1 MKHTL
6 SILFG
11 SLCTSSSLTWAAD
24 PLVFISAFASGD
36 NAGIH
41 AYGFDSEQ
49 AR

>member
-11 SLCTSSSLTWAAD
+11 SLCMSSSLTWAAD